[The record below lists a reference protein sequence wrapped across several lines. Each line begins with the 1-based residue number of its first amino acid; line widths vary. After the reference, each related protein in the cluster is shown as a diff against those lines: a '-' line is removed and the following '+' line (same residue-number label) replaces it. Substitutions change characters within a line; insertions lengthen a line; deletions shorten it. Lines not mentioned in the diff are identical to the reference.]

1 MAPKLAPKKEE
12 VGAGR
17 ASRKAS
23 APRVMVKEEE
33 VGNCQASKRAPALR
47 PRVKKDVNEE
57 GGASACRASEKAP
70 ASRLTVKTDVEGV
83 DVGGTSRKS
92 VKQEVV
98 QDEDLV
104 DEPVKRRRIKKDAAT
119 KVPSEVLDLES
130 DTVQRSKNQRSR
142 AKDAKRKEVPSAALT
157 EEGLPSL
164 AGLLPS
170 SASCHDADLPLEI
183 PKEYFEGRL
192 HLPESIVAV
201 KVEKPAEETILVVD
215 MAAIPWSDSGAV
227 CRQVLDALI
236 KEPRSD
242 LHSMCPVMKS
252 YLIHV
257 LKSMESKEQEK
268 KGNSQTKVG
277 KNDDMIASLM
287 GLDHDAAAL
296 LRMRHGWSSPWDRGR
311 HHIAVNMMDQA
322 LELQDKKTPRGH
334 RAPAMAS

>member
-12 VGAGR
+12 VSTGR
-17 ASRKAS
+17 SSRKAS

-33 VGNCQASKRAPALR
+33 VG
-47 PRVKKDVNEE
+47 
-57 GGASACRASEKAP
+57 ACRASKKAP
-70 ASRLTVKTDVEGV
+70 VSRLTVKTDVGEV

-92 VKQEVV
+92 VKQDVV

-104 DEPVKRRRIKKDAAT
+104 DEPVKRRRIKKDAAM

-130 DTVQRSKNQRSR
+130 DTVQRSQNQRSR
-142 AKDAKRKEVPSAALT
+142 AKDAKRKDAPSAALT

-170 SASCHDADLPLEI
+170 STSCLDADLPLEI

-201 KVEKPAEETILVVD
+201 KVEKPEEETIVVVD
-215 MAAIPWSDSGAV
+215 MAPIPWSDSGAV

-242 LHSMCPVMKS
+242 LHSMSPVMKS

-257 LKSMESKEQEK
+257 LESMEPTEQAK
-268 KGNSQTKVG
+268 KGNSQKKAG
-277 KNDDMIASLM
+277 KNDDMIALLM
-287 GLDHDAAAL
+287 GLEDHDAAAL
-296 LRMRHGWSSPWDRGR
+296 LRMQLGWSCPWGRGR

-322 LELQDKKTPRGH
+322 LDLKDKKRPRG
-334 RAPAMAS
+334 S